1 MYQGH
6 ESLSVTAF
14 GGQID
19 VLKIIYQNIDL
30 NLTLH
35 WKIMQFIFMQ
45 QNVKKN
51 LRFQNTKF
59 FAQFST
65 FYQLL
70 DNKLLAKLPCK
81 KN

>member
-45 QNVKKN
+45 QNVKK
-51 LRFQNTKF
+51 KKS
-59 FAQFST
+59 AFSK
-65 FYQLL
+65 Y
-70 DNKLLAKLPCK
+70 
-81 KN
+81 